1 MSVTDD
7 IKNRLD
13 IVDVISSHTVL
24 QKSGNSYKSTCPFH
38 DEKTASFFVF
48 PERQSWRCFG
58 ACATGGDVYSFIMKS
73 RNIGFGDALRLL
85 SEQTGIPLPNK
96 DDNSQ
101 YQLVKDINDS
111 ANTFFQEYLISIRGA
126 RTREYL
132 EKRDIT
138 PDTLERFE
146 LGLSPSSGDA
156 LKNHLTNM
164 GYTTEQL
171 VTAGL
176 TRNIED
182 TSIRDIFINRL
193 TIPIRN
199 ANRELVGFGA
209 RTLSESVP
217 KYINSPKTI
226 LFDKSRILYGLHFAK
241 QVADSDGLI
250 VVEGYMDTITAHQN
264 GFTNV
269 VASMGTALTTPQV
282 TQITKLTNKVTM
294 ALDADSAGQQAT
306 LRSLESSWNVL
317 QNNPQKNST
326 GISTS
331 LDLQISIL
339 PEGQDPDDVIRESP
353 EKWRNFTKNSIN
365 AFDYILDAFSR
376 QVDIKTPHG
385 KATLVQKLSGFI
397 TNIEEPMQQDHYLQL
412 LANFLSVNEDTIRA
426 SLNRNLRQSIPSKL
440 KTNTNYQDNVSE
452 SAFSKTDSDPI
463 EEYCLA
469 SILQDTALIF
479 DCSMISPDYFFRPEN
494 KEIITQIA
502 NQISTGKESID
513 ITSLSHSLPDDLSN
527 KVQSLLNKKL
537 PSVNSNTRILALN
550 NSILRLEERYLK
562 ILKTEESNS
571 LDEEYN
577 DMSTKTVNDSTLD
590 TNYKIR
596 MNEISRT
603 SLGNMI
609 SKER

>member
-13 IVDVISSHTVL
+13 IVDVISSHTAL

-85 SEQTGIPLPNK
+85 SEQTGIPLPSK

-101 YQLVKDINDS
+101 YQLVKDINES

-132 EKRDIT
+132 GKRDIT

-146 LGLSPSSGDA
+146 LGLCPSSGEA

-164 GYTTEQL
+164 GYSTEQL

-176 TRNIED
+176 ARNMED
-182 TSIRDIFINRL
+182 AATRDIFINRL

-241 QVADSDGLI
+241 QVADSEGLI
-250 VVEGYMDTITAHQN
+250 VVEGYMDTITAHQK

-317 QNNPQKNST
+317 QNNPQKNVT
-326 GISTS
+326 GVSTS
-331 LDLQISIL
+331 IDLQISIL

-353 EKWRNFTKNSIN
+353 EKWRDFTKNSIN
-365 AFDYILDAFSR
+365 AFDYILNAFSR

-426 SLNRNLRQSIPSKL
+426 SLNRNIRQSIPSKT
-440 KTNTNYQDNVSE
+440 KPNTNYQDSVSA

-469 SILQDTALIF
+469 SILQDTELIF
-479 DCSMISPDYFFRPEN
+479 DCSLISPDYFFRPEN
-494 KEIITQIA
+494 KEIITQIT
-502 NQISTGKESID
+502 NQISTRKESID
-513 ITSLSHSLPDDLSN
+513 LNSLSQSLPEDLSS

-537 PSVNSNTRILALN
+537 PSVDSNTRILALN
-550 NSILRLEERYLK
+550 NSILRLEERYLRT
-562 ILKTEESNS
+562 LKTEESNS
-571 LDEEYN
+571 FDEEDN
-577 DMSTKTVNDSTLD
+577 AILTKTVNDSTLD

>member
-13 IVDVISSHTVL
+13 IVDVISSHTAL

-85 SEQTGIPLPNK
+85 SDQTGIPLPSK

-111 ANTFFQEYLISIRGA
+111 ANSFFQEYLISIRGA

-138 PDTLERFE
+138 PHTLERFE

-176 TRNIED
+176 ARNIED

-226 LFDKSRILYGLHFAK
+226 LFDKSRILYGLHLAK

-317 QNNPQKNST
+317 QNNPQANGAGVSA
-326 GISTS
+326 S

-353 EKWRNFTKNSIN
+353 DKWRDFTNNSIN
-365 AFDYILDAFSR
+365 AFDYILNAFSC

-412 LANFLSVNEDTIRA
+412 LANFLSVNQDTIRA
-426 SLNRNLRQSIPSKL
+426 SLNRNIRQSIPSKL
-440 KTNTNYQDNVSE
+440 KTNANYQDSVSE

-513 ITSLSHSLPDDLSN
+513 LTSLSHSLPEDLSS

-537 PSVNSNTRILALN
+537 PSVDSNTRILALN
-550 NSILRLEERYLK
+550 NSIIRLEERYLK
-562 ILKTEESNS
+562 SLKTEESNS
-571 LDEEYN
+571 FDEEN
-577 DMSTKTVNDSTLD
+577 DDMLTKTVNDSTLD

>member
-13 IVDVISSHTVL
+13 IVDVISSHTAL

-85 SEQTGIPLPNK
+85 SDQTGIPLPSK

-176 TRNIED
+176 ARNIED

-226 LFDKSRILYGLHFAK
+226 LFDKSRILYGLHLAK

-317 QNNPQKNST
+317 QNNPQANGAGVSA
-326 GISTS
+326 S

-353 EKWRNFTKNSIN
+353 DKWRDFTNNSIN
-365 AFDYILDAFSR
+365 AFDYILNAFSC

-385 KATLVQKLSGFI
+385 KAMLVQKLSGFI

-412 LANFLSVNEDTIRA
+412 LANFLSVNQDTIRA
-426 SLNRNLRQSIPSKL
+426 SLNRNIRQSIPSKL

-513 ITSLSHSLPDDLSN
+513 LTSLSHSLPEDLSS

-537 PSVNSNTRILALN
+537 PSVDSNTRILALN
-550 NSILRLEERYLK
+550 NSIIRLEERYLK
-562 ILKTEESNS
+562 SLKTEESNS
-571 LDEEYN
+571 FDEEN
-577 DMSTKTVNDSTLD
+577 DDTLTKTVNDSTLD

>member
-1 MSVTDD
+1 
-7 IKNRLD
+7 
-13 IVDVISSHTVL
+13 
-24 QKSGNSYKSTCPFH
+24 
-38 DEKTASFFVF
+38 
-48 PERQSWRCFG
+48 
-58 ACATGGDVYSFIMKS
+58 
-73 RNIGFGDALRLL
+73 
-85 SEQTGIPLPNK
+85 
-96 DDNSQ
+96 
-101 YQLVKDINDS
+101 
-111 ANTFFQEYLISIRGA
+111 
-126 RTREYL
+126 
-132 EKRDIT
+132 
-138 PDTLERFE
+138 
-146 LGLSPSSGDA
+146 
-156 LKNHLTNM
+156 M

-176 TRNIED
+176 ARNIED

-226 LFDKSRILYGLHFAK
+226 LFDKSRILYGLHLAK

-317 QNNPQKNST
+317 QNNPQANGAGVSA
-326 GISTS
+326 S

-353 EKWRNFTKNSIN
+353 DKWRDFTNNSIN
-365 AFDYILDAFSR
+365 AFDYILNAFSC

-385 KATLVQKLSGFI
+385 KAMLVQKLSGFI

-412 LANFLSVNEDTIRA
+412 LANFLSVNQDTIRA
-426 SLNRNLRQSIPSKL
+426 SLNRNIRQSIPSKL
-440 KTNTNYQDNVSE
+440 KTNANYQDSVSE

-469 SILQDTALIF
+469 SILQDTELIF
-479 DCSMISPDYFFRPEN
+479 DCSVISPDYFFRPEN

-513 ITSLSHSLPDDLSN
+513 LTSLSHSLPEDLSS

-537 PSVNSNTRILALN
+537 PSVDSNTRILALN
-550 NSILRLEERYLK
+550 NSIIRLEERYLK
-562 ILKTEESNS
+562 SLKTEESNS
-571 LDEEYN
+571 FDEEN
-577 DMSTKTVNDSTLD
+577 DDMLTNTVNDSTLD

>member
-13 IVDVISSHTVL
+13 IVDVISSHTAL

-85 SEQTGIPLPNK
+85 SDQTGIPLPSK

-176 TRNIED
+176 ARNIED

-226 LFDKSRILYGLHFAK
+226 LFDKSRILYGLHLAK

-317 QNNPQKNST
+317 QNNPQANGAGVSA
-326 GISTS
+326 S

-353 EKWRNFTKNSIN
+353 DKWRDFTNNSIN
-365 AFDYILDAFSR
+365 AFDYILNAFSC

-513 ITSLSHSLPDDLSN
+513 LTSLSHSLPEDLSS

-537 PSVNSNTRILALN
+537 PSVDSNTRILALN
-550 NSILRLEERYLK
+550 NSIIRLEERYLK
-562 ILKTEESNS
+562 SLKTEESNS
-571 LDEEYN
+571 FDEEN
-577 DMSTKTVNDSTLD
+577 DDTLTKTVNDSTLD

>member
-13 IVDVISSHTVL
+13 IVDVISSHTAL

-85 SEQTGIPLPNK
+85 SEQTGIPLPSK

-101 YQLVKDINDS
+101 YQLVKDINDA
-111 ANTFFQEYLISIRGA
+111 ANSFFQEYLISIRGA

-138 PDTLERFE
+138 PDTLEKFE
-146 LGLSPSSGDA
+146 LGLCPSSGDA

-171 VTAGL
+171 LTAGL
-176 TRNIED
+176 ARNIED

-226 LFDKSRILYGLHFAK
+226 LFDKSRILYGLHLAK

-317 QNNPQKNST
+317 QNNPQANGAGVSA
-326 GISTS
+326 S

-353 EKWRNFTKNSIN
+353 DKWRDFTNNSIN
-365 AFDYILDAFSR
+365 AFDYILNAFSC

-385 KATLVQKLSGFI
+385 KAMLVQKLSGFI

-412 LANFLSVNEDTIRA
+412 LANFLSVNQDTIRA
-426 SLNRNLRQSIPSKL
+426 SLNRNTRQSIPSKL
-440 KTNTNYQDNVSE
+440 KTNANYQDSVSE

-469 SILQDTALIF
+469 SILQDTELIF
-479 DCSMISPDYFFRPEN
+479 DCSVISPDYFFRPEN

-513 ITSLSHSLPDDLSN
+513 LTSLSHSLPDDLSS

-537 PSVNSNTRILALN
+537 PSVDSNTRILALN
-550 NSILRLEERYLK
+550 NSIVRLEERYLK
-562 ILKTEESNS
+562 SLKTEESNS
-571 LDEEYN
+571 FDEEN
-577 DMSTKTVNDSTLD
+577 DDTLTKTVNDSTLD

>member
-13 IVDVISSHTVL
+13 IVDIISSYTAL

-58 ACATGGDVYSFIMKS
+58 ACATGGDIYSFVMKS
-73 RNIGFGDALRLL
+73 RNIGFGEALRLL
-85 SEQTGIPLPNK
+85 SDQTGIPLPSK

-101 YQLVKDINDS
+101 YQIVKDINDS
-111 ANTFFQEYLISIRGA
+111 ANAFFQEYLISIRGA

-132 EKRDIT
+132 EKRNIN

-146 LGLSPSSGDA
+146 LGLSPSSGDS
-156 LKNHLTNM
+156 LKNHLTNI
-164 GYTTEQL
+164 GYSTEQL
-171 VTAGL
+171 MSAGL
-176 TRNIED
+176 IRNLED
-182 TSIRDIFINRL
+182 NSLKDIFINRL

-199 ANRELVGFGA
+199 MNHELVGFGA

-226 LFDKSRILYGLHFAK
+226 LFDKSRILYGLHLAK
-241 QVADSDGLI
+241 QVADSEGLVI
-250 VVEGYMDTITAHQN
+250 VEGYMDTITAHQN

-269 VASMGTALTTPQV
+269 VASMGTALTNSQV
-282 TQITKLTNKVTM
+282 SQITNLTNKVTM
-294 ALDADSAGQQAT
+294 ALDADNAGQQAT

-317 QNNPQKNST
+317 QNNTKGNGTRALQ
-326 GISTS
+326 S
-331 LDLQISIL
+331 LDLQISIM
-339 PEGQDPDDVIRESP
+339 PEGKDPDDVIRESP
-353 EKWRNFTKNSIN
+353 EDWRHFTNNSTN

-397 TNIEEPMQQDHYLQL
+397 TNIAEPMQQDHYLQI

-426 SLNRNLRQSIPSKL
+426 SLNRNRRQSIPSKL
-440 KTNTNYQDNVSE
+440 EPNTNYQETVSE
-452 SAFSKTDSDPI
+452 SVFSKTNSDPV

-469 SILQDTALIF
+469 SVLQDTTLIF
-479 DCSMISPDYFFRPEN
+479 DCAMIAPDYFFRPEN
-494 KEIITQIA
+494 KEIITQIT
-502 NQISTGKESID
+502 NQISTGIESID
-513 ITSLSHSLPDDLSN
+513 LISLDQSLPEDLSI
-527 KVQSLLNKKL
+527 KVQSLLIKKL
-537 PSVNSNTRILALN
+537 PSVDRKTRILALN

-562 ILKTEESNS
+562 SLKTEESNTFNEDDS
-571 LDEEYN
+571 GTL
-577 DMSTKTVNDSTLD
+577 SKIVSDSTLD

-596 MNEISRT
+596 MNEISRN

-609 SKER
+609 SRER

>member
-13 IVDVISSHTVL
+13 IVDVISSHTAL

-73 RNIGFGDALRLL
+73 HNIGFGDALRLL
-85 SEQTGIPLPNK
+85 SEQTGIPLPSK

-101 YQLVKDINDS
+101 YQLVKDINDA

-132 EKRDIT
+132 EKRDIA

-146 LGLSPSSGDA
+146 LGLCPSSGDS

-164 GYTTEQL
+164 GYTPEQL

-176 TRNIED
+176 ARNFED
-182 TSIRDIFINRL
+182 ASTRDIFINRL

-199 ANRELVGFGA
+199 TNRELVGFGA

-241 QVADSDGLI
+241 QVADSEGLI

-317 QNNPQKNST
+317 QNNPQKNVT
-326 GISTS
+326 GVSTS
-331 LDLQISIL
+331 IDLQISIL

-353 EKWRNFTKNSIN
+353 EKWRDFTKNSIN
-365 AFDYILDAFSR
+365 AFDYILNAFSR

-426 SLNRNLRQSIPSKL
+426 SLNRNIRQSIPSKT
-440 KTNTNYQDNVSE
+440 KTTPNYQDSVSE
-452 SAFSKTDSDPI
+452 SAFSKTASDPI

-469 SILQDTALIF
+469 SILQDTELIF
-479 DCSMISPDYFFRPEN
+479 ECSMISPDYFFRPEN
-494 KEIITQIA
+494 KEIITQIT

-513 ITSLSHSLPDDLSN
+513 LTSLSQSLPEDLSI

-537 PSVNSNTRILALN
+537 PSADSNTRILALN
-550 NSILRLEERYLK
+550 NSILRLEERYLRS
-562 ILKTEESNS
+562 LKTEESNS
-571 LDEEYN
+571 FDEEDN
-577 DMSTKTVNDSTLD
+577 AILTKTANDSTLD

-596 MNEISRT
+596 MNEIRRA

>member
-13 IVDVISSHTVL
+13 IVDVISSHTAL

-85 SEQTGIPLPNK
+85 SEQTGIPLPSK

-176 TRNIED
+176 ARNIED

-226 LFDKSRILYGLHFAK
+226 LFDKSRILYGLHLAK

-317 QNNPQKNST
+317 QNNPQANGAGVSA
-326 GISTS
+326 S

-353 EKWRNFTKNSIN
+353 DKWRDFTNNSIN
-365 AFDYILDAFSR
+365 AFDYILNAFSC

-385 KATLVQKLSGFI
+385 KAMLVQKLSGFI

-412 LANFLSVNEDTIRA
+412 LANFLSVNQDTIRA
-426 SLNRNLRQSIPSKL
+426 SLNRNTRQSIPSKL
-440 KTNTNYQDNVSE
+440 KTNANYQDSVSE

-527 KVQSLLNKKL
+527 RVQSLLNKKL

>member
-1 MSVTDD
+1 
-7 IKNRLD
+7 L
-13 IVDVISSHTVL
+13 
-24 QKSGNSYKSTCPFH
+24 
-38 DEKTASFFVF
+38 
-48 PERQSWRCFG
+48 
-58 ACATGGDVYSFIMKS
+58 
-73 RNIGFGDALRLL
+73 
-85 SEQTGIPLPNK
+85 
-96 DDNSQ
+96 
-101 YQLVKDINDS
+101 
-111 ANTFFQEYLISIRGA
+111 
-126 RTREYL
+126 
-132 EKRDIT
+132 
-138 PDTLERFE
+138 
-146 LGLSPSSGDA
+146 
-156 LKNHLTNM
+156 
-164 GYTTEQL
+164 
-171 VTAGL
+171 
-176 TRNIED
+176 
-182 TSIRDIFINRL
+182 
-193 TIPIRN
+193 
-199 ANRELVGFGA
+199 
-209 RTLSESVP
+209 
-217 KYINSPKTI
+217 
-226 LFDKSRILYGLHFAK
+226 AK

-317 QNNPQKNST
+317 QNNPQANGAGVSA
-326 GISTS
+326 S

-353 EKWRNFTKNSIN
+353 DKWRDFTNNSIN
-365 AFDYILDAFSR
+365 AFDYILNAFSC

-412 LANFLSVNEDTIRA
+412 LANFLSVNQDTIRA
-426 SLNRNLRQSIPSKL
+426 SLNRNIRQSIPSKL
-440 KTNTNYQDNVSE
+440 KTNANYQDSVSE

-513 ITSLSHSLPDDLSN
+513 LTSLSHSLPEDLSS

-537 PSVNSNTRILALN
+537 PSVDSNTRILALN
-550 NSILRLEERYLK
+550 NSIIRLEERYLK
-562 ILKTEESNS
+562 SLKTEESNS
-571 LDEEYN
+571 FDEEN
-577 DMSTKTVNDSTLD
+577 DDMLTKTVNDSTLD

>member
-13 IVDVISSHTVL
+13 IVDVISSHTAL

-85 SEQTGIPLPNK
+85 SDQTGIPLPSK

-226 LFDKSRILYGLHFAK
+226 LFDKSRILYGLHLAK

-264 GFTNV
+264 GF
-269 VASMGTALTTPQV
+269 
-282 TQITKLTNKVTM
+282 I
-294 ALDADSAGQQAT
+294 
-306 LRSLESSWNVL
+306 WY
-317 QNNPQKNST
+317 
-326 GISTS
+326 IF
-331 LDLQISIL
+331 L
-339 PEGQDPDDVIRESP
+339 PGNLIR
-353 EKWRNFTKNSIN
+353 F
-365 AFDYILDAFSR
+365 
-376 QVDIKTPHG
+376 
-385 KATLVQKLSGFI
+385 
-397 TNIEEPMQQDHYLQL
+397 
-412 LANFLSVNEDTIRA
+412 
-426 SLNRNLRQSIPSKL
+426 
-440 KTNTNYQDNVSE
+440 
-452 SAFSKTDSDPI
+452 
-463 EEYCLA
+463 
-469 SILQDTALIF
+469 
-479 DCSMISPDYFFRPEN
+479 
-494 KEIITQIA
+494 
-502 NQISTGKESID
+502 
-513 ITSLSHSLPDDLSN
+513 
-527 KVQSLLNKKL
+527 
-537 PSVNSNTRILALN
+537 
-550 NSILRLEERYLK
+550 
-562 ILKTEESNS
+562 
-571 LDEEYN
+571 
-577 DMSTKTVNDSTLD
+577 
-590 TNYKIR
+590 KIR
-596 MNEISRT
+596 CC
-603 SLGNMI
+603 
-609 SKER
+609 

>member
-13 IVDVISSHTVL
+13 IVDVISSHTAL

-85 SEQTGIPLPNK
+85 SEQTGIPLPSK

-101 YQLVKDINDS
+101 YQLVKDINES

-146 LGLSPSSGDA
+146 LGLCPSSGDG

-164 GYTTEQL
+164 GYSTEQL

-176 TRNIED
+176 ARNIED

-226 LFDKSRILYGLHFAK
+226 LFDKSRILYGLHLAK

-317 QNNPQKNST
+317 QNNPQKNGT
-326 GISTS
+326 GVATS

-353 EKWRNFTKNSIN
+353 DKWRDFTNNSIN
-365 AFDYILDAFSR
+365 AFDYILNAFSR

-412 LANFLSVNEDTIRA
+412 LANFLSVNQDTIRA
-426 SLNRNLRQSIPSKL
+426 SLNRNIRQSIPSKL
-440 KTNTNYQDNVSE
+440 KTNANYQDSVSE

-513 ITSLSHSLPDDLSN
+513 LTSLSHSLPEDLSS

-537 PSVNSNTRILALN
+537 PSVDSNTRILALN
-550 NSILRLEERYLK
+550 NSIIRLEERYLK
-562 ILKTEESNS
+562 SLKTEESNS
-571 LDEEYN
+571 FDEEN
-577 DMSTKTVNDSTLD
+577 DDTLTKTVNDSTLD

>member
-13 IVDVISSHTVL
+13 IVDVISSHTAL

-85 SEQTGIPLPNK
+85 SDQTGIPLPSK

-176 TRNIED
+176 ARNIED

-226 LFDKSRILYGLHFAK
+226 LFDKSRILYGLHLAK

-317 QNNPQKNST
+317 QNNPQVNGT
-326 GISTS
+326 GASAS

-353 EKWRNFTKNSIN
+353 DKWRDFTNNSIN
-365 AFDYILDAFSR
+365 AFDYILNAFSC

-440 KTNTNYQDNVSE
+440 KTNANYQDSVSE

-513 ITSLSHSLPDDLSN
+513 LTSLSHSLPEDLSS

-537 PSVNSNTRILALN
+537 PSVDSNTRILALN
-550 NSILRLEERYLK
+550 NSIIRLEERYLK
-562 ILKTEESNS
+562 SLKTEESNS
-571 LDEEYN
+571 FDEEN
-577 DMSTKTVNDSTLD
+577 DDTLTKTVNDSTLD

>member
-13 IVDVISSHTVL
+13 IVDVISSHTAL

-85 SEQTGIPLPNK
+85 SDQTGIPLPSK

-171 VTAGL
+171 LTAGL

-226 LFDKSRILYGLHFAK
+226 LFDKSRILYGLHLAK

-317 QNNPQKNST
+317 QNNPQANGAGVSA
-326 GISTS
+326 S

-353 EKWRNFTKNSIN
+353 DKWRDFTNNSIN
-365 AFDYILDAFSR
+365 AFDYILNAFSC

-385 KATLVQKLSGFI
+385 KAMLVQKLSGFI

-412 LANFLSVNEDTIRA
+412 LANFLSVNQDTIRA
-426 SLNRNLRQSIPSKL
+426 SLNRNIRQSIPSKL
-440 KTNTNYQDNVSE
+440 KTNANYQDSVSE

-513 ITSLSHSLPDDLSN
+513 LTSLSHSLPEDLSS

-537 PSVNSNTRILALN
+537 PSVDSNTRILALN
-550 NSILRLEERYLK
+550 NSIIRLEERYLK
-562 ILKTEESNS
+562 SLKTEESNS
-571 LDEEYN
+571 FDEEN
-577 DMSTKTVNDSTLD
+577 DDTLTKTVNDSTLD

>member
-13 IVDVISSHTVL
+13 IVDVISSHTAL

-85 SEQTGIPLPNK
+85 SEQTGIPLPSK

-176 TRNIED
+176 ARNIED

-226 LFDKSRILYGLHFAK
+226 LFDKSRILYGLHLAK

-317 QNNPQKNST
+317 QNNPQTNGT
-326 GISTS
+326 GVSAS

-353 EKWRNFTKNSIN
+353 DKWRDFTNNSIN
-365 AFDYILDAFSR
+365 AFDYILNAFSC

-412 LANFLSVNEDTIRA
+412 LANFLSVNQDTIRA
-426 SLNRNLRQSIPSKL
+426 SLNRNIRQSIPSKL
-440 KTNTNYQDNVSE
+440 KTNANYQDSVSE

-513 ITSLSHSLPDDLSN
+513 LTSLSHSLPEDLSS

-537 PSVNSNTRILALN
+537 PSVDSNTRILALN
-550 NSILRLEERYLK
+550 NSIIRLEERYLK
-562 ILKTEESNS
+562 SLKTEESNS
-571 LDEEYN
+571 FDEEN
-577 DMSTKTVNDSTLD
+577 DDMLTKTVNDSTLD

>member
-13 IVDVISSHTVL
+13 IVDVISSHTAL

-85 SEQTGIPLPNK
+85 SEQTGIPLPSK

-101 YQLVKDINDS
+101 YQLVKDINDA

-176 TRNIED
+176 ARNIED

-226 LFDKSRILYGLHFAK
+226 LFDKSRILYGLHLAK

-317 QNNPQKNST
+317 QNNPQANGAGVSA
-326 GISTS
+326 S

-353 EKWRNFTKNSIN
+353 DKWRDFTNNSIN
-365 AFDYILDAFSR
+365 AFDYILNAFSC

-385 KATLVQKLSGFI
+385 KAMLVQKLSGFI

-412 LANFLSVNEDTIRA
+412 LANFLSVNQDTIRA
-426 SLNRNLRQSIPSKL
+426 SLNRNIRQSIPSKL
-440 KTNTNYQDNVSE
+440 KTNANYQDSVSE

-513 ITSLSHSLPDDLSN
+513 LTSLSHSLPEDLSS

-537 PSVNSNTRILALN
+537 PSVDSNTRILALN
-550 NSILRLEERYLK
+550 NSIIRLEERYLK
-562 ILKTEESNS
+562 SLKTEESNS
-571 LDEEYN
+571 FDEEN
-577 DMSTKTVNDSTLD
+577 DDTLTKTVNDSTLD